1 MTASQDRRSGQLRPK
16 AASSAKI
23 TSDLGAE
30 APSVKSS
37 AAETSVQKASTAA
50 FRLSRYRRSQQGR
63 NPEGPVVF
71 YLTLM
76 KI

>member
-1 MTASQDRRSGQLRPK
+1 MTASEDRPCGQLRLK
-16 AASSAKI
+16 AASSAQI

-30 APSVKSS
+30 APFFMSS
-37 AAETSVQKASTAA
+37 AAETPVQKASTAA
-50 FRLSRYRRSQQGR
+50 FHSSCCSRSQQGR

-71 YLTLM
+71 YLTVM